1 MIKNVLA
8 PKGARISDVYSV
20 FIKEDKTWIPVSVY
34 MALTPDGSTNYVPLP
49 LDILKEFNGF
59 DHGTIALKTYFA
71 GFDFSSEVQVK
82 IVYNKEVSFFT
93 FKPLNTDIDFKVNGN
108 EVTFT
113 LNSPKKITIEP
124 NGDMF
129 GALTLFADSIEA
141 EEKRKNMIYF
151 PKGFY
156 TSENCEYISIDE
168 YGNPVIDGIKDDTLI
183 YLDRGAVVNASITLS
198 GVKGVKIAGKGI
210 LTLLERCYGAD
221 CGFEGKTLY
230 GSFREFARPM
240 VYIKSGC
247 EDIEIDG
254 VTMLSECRLIS
265 IRNCSDIKIN
275 NVKMFS
281 HAVNGDGINCVNT
294 SGVKITDCFFHTSD
308 DCVCMYTS
316 YDSIAAL
323 NDIGYEVKSSV
334 SENYEVSG
342 CILWT
347 IARPFQFSG
356 HGTKETNPRNRVGNV
371 YVHDCIINDVAQDIY
386 GNTREHREYWSGIMR
401 VLSQSEVFVHDIKFE
416 NIFVSWTKGF
426 SGKLIHLEIR
436 NNENASYSEGQ
447 GYRIE
452 NVSFK
457 NIKVINAPEKMMP
470 FFLKAPDMNGDYGI
484 GGITFDNIKIND
496 KPISKNNMLIVGNVS
511 DIKII

>member
-8 PKGARISDVYSV
+8 PKEARVSDIYSV
-20 FIKEDKTWIPVSVY
+20 FIREDKEWLPVSVY
-34 MALTPDGSTNYVPLP
+34 TALTPDGSGNYYTLP
-49 LDILKEFNGF
+49 LDIYKEFNGF

-71 GFDFSSEVQVK
+71 GFDLNGKVDVK
-82 IVYNKEVSFFT
+82 VVYNDSVSFFS
-93 FKPLNTDIDFKVNGN
+93 FKPLNTDIKFEVNGN
-108 EVTFT
+108 EVIFSID
-113 LNSPKKITIEP
+113 SPKKITIEP
-124 NGDMF
+124 NGDIF
-129 GALTLFADSIEA
+129 GALTIFADALET
-141 EEKRKNMIYF
+141 EEKRENMIYF
-151 PKGFY
+151 PAGFY
-156 TSENCEYISIDE
+156 TSENCEYITIDE
-168 YGNPVIDGIKDDTLI
+168 HNNPIIKDIKDDTLI
-183 YLDRGAVVNASITLS
+183 YLERGAVVNASITLS
-198 GVKGVKIAGKGI
+198 GVKGVKIAGRGI
-210 LTLLERCYGAD
+210 FTLLDRCYGAD
-221 CGFEGKTLY
+221 VGFKGKTLY
-230 GSFREFARPM
+230 SSFREFALPM
-240 VYIKSGC
+240 VYIKSEC
-247 EDIEIDG
+247 DDIEIDG
-254 VTMLSECRLIS
+254 VTFLSECRLIS
-265 IRNCSDIKIN
+265 VRNSSNILIN

-281 HAVNGDGINCVNT
+281 HAVNGDGVNCVNT
-294 SGVKITDCFFHTSD
+294 SYVKVNDCFIHTSD

-323 NDIGYEVKSSV
+323 NDIGYEVKSSN
-334 SENYEVSG
+334 SENYEVSD

-356 HGTKETNPRNRVGNV
+356 HGTKETNPRNRVGNI
-371 YVHDCIINDVAQDIY
+371 YVHDCIINDVAQDVY
-386 GNTREHREYWSGIMR
+386 GNTTEHREYWSGIMR
-401 VLSQSEVFVHDIKFE
+401 VLSQSEVYVYNIRFE

-426 SGKLIHLEIR
+426 GGKLIHLEIR